1 MCGTHACSTRTRMA
15 TTLFGN
21 DNIGR
26 SLAIV
31 LLLSLAGSPLAN
43 AQEDANYDSFNDRY
57 RIYVGGFFPSLSSKI
72 AINGDTETPP
82 PIKVEDVLGIDD
94 DNAVA
99 WAGFQWHIS
108 QRNSLE
114 FEYFQLNRS
123 GFINLIPDPVE
134 IGDLI
139 IESGSIDTAFDI
151 TISRVTYG
159 FSLVRNER
167 MDVQIQGGL
176 HIADM
181 SIALQLS
188 GAVCDVAMGEMSP
201 CPTGQT
207 PPLQS
212 EDVTAPLPHFGVSF
226 AYSFTPKIAARI
238 QLIGFALELD
248 SIDGSL
254 VEIDADIS
262 WQPWQNFGMGVGLRY
277 FNADVESKGSEL
289 NGKFDLE
296 YYGPVVYLS
305 ASF

>member
-1 MCGTHACSTRTRMA
+1 MRGIHACSSKKRMA
-15 TTLFGN
+15 AALFGN
-21 DNIGR
+21 DHTGR
-26 SLAIV
+26 SLILV
-31 LLLSLAGSPLAN
+31 LLLYLAANLPAN
-43 AQEDANYDSFNDRY
+43 AQEDGKYDSFNDRY
-57 RIYVGGFFPSLSSKI
+57 RINVGGFFPSMSSKI
-72 AINGDTETPP
+72 AINGEAVSPP
-82 PIKVEDVLGIDD
+82 PIEIEDVLGVDD

-99 WAGFQWHIS
+99 WAGFQWRIS

-114 FEYFQLNRS
+114 FEYFQLKRD
-123 GFINLIPDPVE
+123 GFVNLVPDPVE

-139 IESGSIDTAFDI
+139 IESGSINTAFDI
-151 TISRVTYG
+151 TVGRLTYG

-181 SIALQLS
+181 SVALQLS

-212 EDVTAPLPHFGVSF
+212 EDVTAPLPHFGGSF
-226 AYSFTPKIAARI
+226 AYAFTPSIAARF
-238 QLIGFALELD
+238 QLIGFAIELD

-254 VEIDADIS
+254 LEVDADIS
-262 WQPWQNFGMGVGLRY
+262 WQPWQNFGMGVGYRY

-289 NGKFDLE
+289 NGQFDLE
-296 YYGPVVYLS
+296 YYGPIVYVS